1 MKQYLV
7 DELRV
12 VDYTRLKA
20 CLDGRFAVPNYAS
33 LYWVPVE
40 PKLYSPVQKEHSEC
54 QPFYFALELQPQRLA
69 CELLVRSR
77 QHIRC
82 QCIQYATEEQRNW
95 LIQMVDGILEQL
107 GISV

>member
-20 CLDGRFAVPNYAS
+20 YLDGRYAVPSCAS
-33 LYWVPVE
+33 LYWVPIE
-40 PKLYSPVQKEHSEC
+40 LKLYSPIQKAHSEC
-54 QPFYFALELQPQRLA
+54 QPFYFALELRPERLA
-69 CELLVRSR
+69 CELLVRSQQR
-77 QHIRC
+77 IRC
-82 QCIQYATEEQRNW
+82 QCIQYATENQRNW
-95 LIQMVDGILEQL
+95 LIQKVDGILEQL

>member
-7 DELRV
+7 DELRA

-20 CLDGRFAVPNYAS
+20 CLDERFAVPSYAT

-40 PKLYSPVQKEHSEC
+40 PSLYSLIQKAHSEC
-54 QPFYFALELQPQRLA
+54 QPFYFALELQPERLA

-82 QCIQYATEEQRNW
+82 QCIQYATEDQRNW